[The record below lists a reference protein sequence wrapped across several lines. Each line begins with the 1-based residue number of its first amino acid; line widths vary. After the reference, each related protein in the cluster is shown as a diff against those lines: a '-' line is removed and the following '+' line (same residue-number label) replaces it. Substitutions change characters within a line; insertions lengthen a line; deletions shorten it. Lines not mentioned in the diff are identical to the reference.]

1 MFVLYEK
8 DGRREAYDLTN
19 KIQFVG
25 ANGEITCFNL
35 DENRIFKNLKINDII
50 IRPDVDISCVYLWI
64 NGKNRE
70 YFVNTISE
78 MENKRNDFLKQ
89 CEEQKIEI
97 DKNNE
102 NSI

>member
-25 ANGEITCFNL
+25 TNGEITCFNL

-50 IRPDVDISCVYLWI
+50 LRPDDDISCVYLWI
-64 NGKNRE
+64 NGTDKKV
-70 YFVNTISE
+70 F
-78 MENKRNDFLKQ
+78 ENIMS
-89 CEEQKIEI
+89 QKEI
-97 DKNNE
+97 NKLQKD
-102 NSI
+102 S